1 MKFAELN
8 ESIVFEQ
15 YEIMDTYFSEIQE
28 DMNNLNGGK
37 KHEEVL

>member
-15 YEIMDTYFSEIQE
+15 YEIMDTYLSEIAE
-28 DMNNLNGGK
+28 DEK
-37 KHEEVL
+37 ECEEK